1 MNKRRIGNAKNLIN
15 AAAFNQINTIGR
27 ILNHPYNACSS
38 SIYNHRELG
47 DPFGPFSDYERTRQN
62 GQAKLWGQ

>member
-1 MNKRRIGNAKNLIN
+1 MKKGRIRNAKTLIN

-27 ILNHPYNACSS
+27 ILDHPHNACSS

-47 DPFGPFSDYERTRQN
+47 DPFGRFSDYERTRENVQ
-62 GQAKLWGQ
+62 WGQ